1 MDLFGL
7 GALAQAVVNLGTG
20 IYNTKQQQKYNEEMI
35 KLNKEQFQY
44 QKDLQKEIFN
54 REDNAVQR
62 RMADL
67 SKAGLNPIL
76 ASGQSANAGATVA
89 NTQLTAGTT
98 GAPQMSGHEN
108 MMNNIMT
115 ALQGSQNIAQS
126 QAQEKLINKQILTE
140 AQKPGNISASTQ
152 KVKRET
158 EAIQNQALKMDAERQ
173 KIMSEIAL
181 TETEN
186 TMRKYDYWMSRQTKL
201 RTSEKMP
208 GNAWE
213 TGHYAGRSFNI
224 PNF

>member
-7 GALAQAVVNLGTG
+7 GGLAQAGVNLGLG
-20 IYNTKQQQKYNEEMI
+20 IYNASQQKKYNEEM
-35 KLNKEQFQY
+35 LNLNREQFQY
-44 QKDLQKEIFN
+44 QKDLQREIFN

-76 ASGQSANAGATVA
+76 ASGQSANAGATVS
-89 NTQLTAGTT
+89 NTQLSSGMG
-98 GAPQMSGHEN
+98 GAPQMSGHES
-108 MMNNIMT
+108 MMNGIMS

-140 AQKPGNISASTQ
+140 AQRPNNISASTS
-152 KVKRET
+152 KIKRET
-158 EAIQNQALKMDAERQ
+158 EAIQNQTLKMDAERQ
-173 KIMSEIAL
+173 RLMSDIAL
-181 TETEN
+181 QETEN
-186 TMRKYDYWMSRQTKL
+186 TIRKYDYWMSRQSKL
-201 RTSEKMP
+201 RTGEKMP

-213 TGHYAGRSFNI
+213 TGHYAGRSWNI